1 MNGCSQ
7 MAHLKPARLID
18 LAEGVEAEQSVPHL
32 AECETCRRALVE
44 LRATMA
50 DVARPGAPGSHDV
63 PEPSPLFWDHLSAR
77 VRNAVA
83 EEGSPARVG
92 WLDRWLR
99 PRVLAPVL
107 AGAMALVIVAFAV
120 RSANAPPPAPI
131 PPSMLPVAVTAPLPS
146 LPPLEPLGASDDPA
160 LGLIEDYGT
169 QLGWDDMREEM
180 AVITHAGGI
189 DEAVT
194 TLTAEERQQLQQLL
208 EEEMAQP
215 TALGAS

>member
-1 MNGCSQ
+1 
-7 MAHLKPARLID
+7 MAHLKPARLVD

-32 AECETCRRALVE
+32 AECEVCRRALAE

-50 DVARPGAPGSHDV
+50 GVSDVV

-77 VRNAVA
+77 VHDAVA
-83 EEGSPARVG
+83 EEGRPACVG

-99 PRVLAPVL
+99 PRVIAPVL
-107 AGAMALVIVAFAV
+107 AGALALAIVALTV
-120 RSANAPPPAPI
+120 RSANAPPAAPI
-131 PPSMLPVAVTAPLPS
+131 PSSMLPVAVTAPLPS
-146 LPPLEPLGASDDPA
+146 LPPLEALGASDDPA

-180 AVITHAGGI
+180 AVITHPGGI

-194 TLTAEERQQLQQLL
+194 TLTAEERQELQQLL

>member
-1 MNGCSQ
+1 M
-7 MAHLKPARLID
+7 
-18 LAEGVEAEQSVPHL
+18 
-32 AECETCRRALVE
+32 CRRALAE

-50 DVARPGAPGSHDV
+50 GVSDVV

-77 VRNAVA
+77 VRDAVA
-83 EEGSPARVG
+83 EEGRPGRLA

-99 PRVLAPVL
+99 PRVIAPVL
-107 AGAMALVIVAFAV
+107 AGALTLVLVGLVV
-120 RSANAPPPAPI
+120 RGAKAPPVSPMPSSALPI
-131 PPSMLPVAVTAPLPS
+131 AGTASVPS
-146 LPPLEPLGASDDPA
+146 LPALEPLGAADDPA

-169 QLGWDDMREEM
+169 ALGWDDMREEM
-180 AVITHAGGI
+180 AVVSHPGGT

-194 TLTAEERQQLQQLL
+194 TLSAEERQELQRLL

>member
-1 MNGCSQ
+1 MNGCSH
-7 MAHLKPARLID
+7 MAHLKPARLVD

-32 AECETCRRALVE
+32 AECDTCRRALAE
-44 LRATMA
+44 LRATI
-50 DVARPGAPGSHDV
+50 VAIETPRGPGSDVV

-77 VRNAVA
+77 VHDAVA
-83 EEGSPARVG
+83 EEGRPARVG

-99 PRVLAPVL
+99 PRVIAPVL
-107 AGAMALVIVAFAV
+107 AGALALVIVSLAV
-120 RSANAPPPAPI
+120 RSANAPPAAPI
-131 PPSMLPVAVTAPLPS
+131 PSSVLPVAVTAPPPT

-180 AVITHAGGI
+180 AVTTHAGGI

-194 TLTAEERQQLQQLL
+194 TLTAEERQELQQLL

>member
-1 MNGCSQ
+1 MNGCSH
-7 MAHLKPARLID
+7 MAHLKPARLVD

-32 AECETCRRALVE
+32 AECDTCRRALAE

-50 DVARPGAPGSHDV
+50 AIETPHDPGSNVV

-77 VRNAVA
+77 VRDAVA
-83 EEGSPARVG
+83 EEGMPARVG

-99 PRVLAPVL
+99 PRVIAPVL
-107 AGAMALVIVAFAV
+107 AGALALVIVALAV
-120 RSANAPPPAPI
+120 RSANTPPPAPI
-131 PPSMLPVAVTAPLPS
+131 PSSMLPVAVTAPLSS

-180 AVITHAGGI
+180 AVVSHPGGT

-194 TLTAEERQQLQQLL
+194 TLSAEERQELQQLL